1 MYPSAFD
8 YYRPSSVDE
17 VVKLLQENPE
27 GKIIAGGHSLLP
39 MMKLR
44 LAAPASLIDIGRV
57 QGLSG
62 VGSSNGNVVI
72 GATTTYDQ
80 IMKSDVIKST
90 LPLMATAA
98 NVVGDIQVRNRGTI
112 GGSISH
118 ADPAADFPAVL
129 LALNAQV
136 TAVGPN
142 GERTIGID
150 DFFVDMFATSLQ
162 PEEVVTKV
170 SIPAPQGRTGM
181 AYEKFSHPAS
191 GYAIVGVAA
200 VVTTGADGTIAA
212 ARVAITGAG
221 PIATRAN
228 GTEQA
233 IVGQKPSAEAVA
245 AAAQKASDGMTFL
258 GDIHAGEEYR
268 AHLTRVF
275 TERALNNAIANA
287 RG

>member
-17 VVKLLQENPE
+17 VIKLLQQNPE

-44 LAAPASLIDIGRV
+44 LALPASLIDIGRIG
-57 QGLSG
+57 GLSG
-62 VGSSNGNVVI
+62 IKSSNGNIVI
-72 GATTTYDQ
+72 GSTTTYDQ
-80 IMKSDVIKST
+80 VMKSDVIKQS
-90 LPLMATAA
+90 LPMMTQAA

-112 GGSISH
+112 GGSIAH

-129 LALNAQV
+129 LALNATV
-136 TAVGPN
+136 KTVGAN

-150 DFFVDMFATSLQ
+150 DFFVDMFTTSLN
-162 PEEVVTKV
+162 PDEVVTEV
-170 SIPAPQGRTGM
+170 SIPKPQGKTGM

-191 GYAIVGVAA
+191 GYAVVGVAA
-200 VVTTGADGTIAA
+200 MVTLGSDGKVAS
-212 ARVAITGAG
+212 ARVAVTGAG

-233 IVGQKPSAEAVA
+233 ITGQEPTADNVK

-275 TERALNNAIANA
+275 AERALNNAVSAA

>member
-8 YYRPSSVDE
+8 YYRPSTIDE
-17 VVKLLQENPE
+17 VIKLLKENPE

-44 LAAPASLIDIGRV
+44 LASPASLIDIGKV
-57 QGLSG
+57 EGLSG
-62 VGSSNGNVVI
+62 ITSRNGDVVV
-72 GATTTYDQ
+72 GATTTYAS
-80 IMKSDVIKST
+80 ILTSDVMSST
-90 LPLMATAA
+90 LPIMTEAA
-98 NVVGDIQVRNRGTI
+98 NVVGDIQVRNRGTL

-129 LALNAQV
+129 LALNATV
-136 TAVGPN
+136 KAVGPN
-142 GERTIGID
+142 GERSIGVD
-150 DFFVDMFATSLQ
+150 DFFVDMFTTSLD
-162 PEEVVTKV
+162 PEEVVTEV
-170 SIPAPQGRTGM
+170 SIPKPQGKTGM

-191 GYAIVGVAA
+191 GYAVVGVAA
-200 VVTTGADGTIAA
+200 VVTLGDEGKVAS
-212 ARVAITGAG
+212 ARVAVTGAG

-228 GTEQA
+228 GTESTLT
-233 IVGQKPSAEAVA
+233 GQEPSAENVKSA
-245 AAAQKASDGMTFL
+245 AEKASDGITFL

-275 TERALNNAIANA
+275 TERALNKAIERA

>member
-1 MYPSAFD
+1 MYPSEFD
-8 YYRPSSVDE
+8 YYRPTTVAE
-17 VVKLLQENPE
+17 VVKLLRENPE

-44 LAAPASLIDIGRV
+44 LASPAALIDIGEV

-62 VGSSNGNVVI
+62 VKGSDGNVVI
-72 GATTTYDQ
+72 GATTTY
-80 IMKSDVIKST
+80 KE
-90 LPLMATAA
+90 LMASDAVKQSFPMAVQAA
-98 NVVGDIQVRNRGTI
+98 NVVGDLQVRNRGTI

-129 LALNAQV
+129 LALNAGV
-136 TAVGPN
+136 KAVGPN

-150 DFFVDMFATSLQ
+150 DFFVDMFTTSLE
-162 PEEVVTKV
+162 PEEVVTEISLSK
-170 SIPAPQGRTGM
+170 PQGKTGM

-200 VVTTGADGTIAA
+200 SVTLGGDGNVSA
-212 ARVAITGAG
+212 ARIAITGAG
-221 PIATRAN
+221 PIAVRAS
-228 GTEQA
+228 GTESA
-233 IVGQKPSAEAVA
+233 LVGQAPTAENIK

-275 TERALNNAIANA
+275 AERAINKAVERAKS
-287 RG
+287 

>member
-62 VGSSNGNVVI
+62 VGSSNGSVVI

-170 SIPAPQGRTGM
+170 SIPEPQGRTGM